1 MERLILPIFAVFG
14 FFSSLFLDTGSA
26 SGVASVTQTNKASL
40 EGDS

>member
-14 FFSSLFLDTGSA
+14 FFGSLFMDTGSA
-26 SGVASVTQTNKASL
+26 SGVARVTHTQKADI